1 MDPGFWPKEY
11 SQPNRVFQGRLVIQL
26 TLLINDDLEFCYE
39 MAFRL
44 RYLSIEVVAVESF
57 MFEML

>member
-26 TLLINDDLEFCYE
+26 TLLINDALEFCYE
-39 MAFRL
+39 MAFQL